1 MKGRI
6 GGDFHVTENR
16 MVFVTLTKGG
26 VSHEK
31 ARGCHTPAFLY
42 PSHSSDLIP
51 LIRRPFVP
59 YRKNP
64 GRR

>member
-1 MKGRI
+1 MLLG
-6 GGDFHVTENR
+6 TQS
-16 MVFVTLTKGG
+16 KGG
-26 VSHEK
+26 VYHEK
-31 ARGCHTPAFLY
+31 ARGCTPHAFLY

>member
-1 MKGRI
+1 
-6 GGDFHVTENR
+6 

-31 ARGCHTPAFLY
+31 ARGCHTLAFLY
-42 PSHSSDLIP
+42 PYHSSDLIH